1 MVGFTIPRM
10 IHLSEKSSLW
20 KQGNFKYPSRFSV
33 ETMKEKKKTEQ
44 ANKDKTSN
52 KTNNQKLA
60 LRRKKKTRIKQTKTQ
75 TDFCARHSLNGNKI
89 IKRNLLYRGIEVF

>member
-33 ETMKEKKKTEQ
+33 ETMKEKKKQNRQIKIKQ
-44 ANKDKTSN
+44 ATKQTIKN
-52 KTNNQKLA
+52 LPCGE
-60 LRRKKKTRIKQTKTQ
+60 KKKTRIKQTKTQ